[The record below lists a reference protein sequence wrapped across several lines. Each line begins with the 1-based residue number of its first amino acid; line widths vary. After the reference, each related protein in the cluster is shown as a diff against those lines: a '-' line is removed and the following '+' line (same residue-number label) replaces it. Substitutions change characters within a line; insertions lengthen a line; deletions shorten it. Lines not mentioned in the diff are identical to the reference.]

1 MIIIRKKINFLFYL
15 SFLICFF
22 LIVSNAYG
30 YGYGNRGTKSNQS
43 KSAANAKVFIV
54 SPQDGAVVHSPV
66 KIIFGLS
73 KMEIVPAGVKKD
85 FSGHHHLLIDV
96 KKLPD
101 LTQPIPADESHI
113 HFGKGQTEVELN
125 LSKGQHSLQLL
136 LGDYSH
142 IPHNKPVLSE
152 KIHITV
158 K

>member
-1 MIIIRKKINFLFYL
+1 MMIIRKKINSLFYL
-15 SFLICFF
+15 LFVICF
-22 LIVSNAYG
+22 LLVTSNAYG
-30 YGYGNRGTKSNQS
+30 YGYGNRGAKSNQS
-43 KSAANAKVFIV
+43 KSAENAKIFIV
-54 SPQDGAVVHSPV
+54 SPQDGAVVHNPV
-66 KIIFGLS
+66 KIIFGSS
-73 KMEIVPAGVKKD
+73 KMEIVPAGVKKE

-96 KKLPD
+96 KELPN
-101 LTQPIPADESHI
+101 LTQPIPADEFHI

-142 IPHNKPVLSE
+142 IPHDKPMLSK

>member
-1 MIIIRKKINFLFYL
+1 MIIVRKKINSLFYL
-15 SFLICFF
+15 SFVICF
-22 LIVSNAYG
+22 LLVTLNAYG
-30 YGYGNRGTKSNQS
+30 YGYGNRGVKNNQS
-43 KSAANAKVFIV
+43 KSAENAKIFIV
-54 SPQDGAVVHSPV
+54 SPQDGAVVHNPV
-66 KIIFGLS
+66 KIIFGSS
-73 KMEIVPAGVKKD
+73 KMEIVPAGVKKE

-96 KKLPD
+96 KELPN
-101 LTQPIPADESHI
+101 LTQPIPADEFHI

-142 IPHNKPVLSE
+142 IPHDKPMLSK